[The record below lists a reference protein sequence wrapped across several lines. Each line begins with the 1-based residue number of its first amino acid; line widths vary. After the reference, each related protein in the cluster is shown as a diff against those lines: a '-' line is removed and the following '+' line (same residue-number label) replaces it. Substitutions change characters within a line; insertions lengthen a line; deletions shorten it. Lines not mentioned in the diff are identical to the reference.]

1 MPELLSQPERA
12 WLLDEQRRLISRQ
25 PRPFLNARI
34 LEPTPQC
41 FPEPIEPGER
51 GVGAVLGRLL
61 AHAGLAGL
69 ELEPGPLERIG
80 EPELL
85 VATLCREVARAWRHT
100 HRLAEDEREPDGRLI
115 DLTTVH
121 LGFGL
126 LTTNASFRYR
136 GAAEWQAV
144 HAPSGGAAAH
154 LAALPPE
161 AMSFLLAVQ
170 VKARGLGWW
179 ARRNLV
185 SQLEANQASGFRW
198 AYRVLEPPHALR
210 LALGLE
216 RAPLALVDAG
226 EEG

>member
-41 FPEPIEPGER
+41 FPEPIVPGER
-51 GVGAVLGRLL
+51 GVAAVLGRLL
-61 AHAGLAGL
+61 AHAGLDGL
-69 ELEPGPLERIG
+69 ALDPVPPEPLG
-80 EPELL
+80 EPELG
-85 VATLCREVARAWRHT
+85 VATLCREVARAWRHA
-100 HRLAEDEREPDGRLI
+100 HRLAEDDRDLDGRLV

-126 LTTNASFRYR
+126 LTTNASYRYR
-136 GAAEWQAV
+136 GAAEWQAA
-144 HAPSGGAAAH
+144 HASSGGPSAR

-170 VKARGLGWW
+170 VKARGLGFW

-198 AYRVLEPPHALR
+198 AYRVLDRPHALR

>member
-41 FPEPIEPGER
+41 FPEPIGPGAQ
-51 GVGAVLGRLL
+51 GAAAVQARLL
-61 AHAGLAGL
+61 AHAGLDGL
-69 ELEPGPLERIG
+69 ELEPGPLDRIG

-85 VATLCREVARAWRHT
+85 VATLCREVARAWRHA
-100 HRLAEDEREPDGRLI
+100 HRLAEDDRELDGRLV

-126 LTTNASFRYR
+126 LTTNASCRYR
-136 GAAEWQAV
+136 AAAEPQGL
-144 HAPSGGAAAH
+144 HASSGGPPAR

-170 VKARGLGWW
+170 VKARGLGFW

-198 AYRVLEPPHALR
+198 AYRVLERPHALR

-216 RAPLALVDAG
+216 RASVALVDAG